1 MFYLADK
8 ARDYRGTELD
18 NEDTYCWRSYIGP
31 HLDVSWTEF
40 RELVILPR
48 HYMDRKAVVHDA
60 LSD

>member
-31 HLDVSWTEF
+31 HLDVSRPEF
-40 RELVILPR
+40 GELVMLPR
-48 HYMDRKAVVHDA
+48 RSMGRKAVVHVA
-60 LSD
+60 LPD